1 MSSWLSYQIIK
12 NLIKKRKIDK
22 IQEIFLKEKESY
34 FFKKR
39 NSTNLIELCF
49 KSDLCEKNA
58 ELMKIFII
66 LIQKGVININRF
78 FNEKLESGNTL
89 KEEIFISQ
97 EAFSILKIFLEY
109 GFVSFEEKYEVI
121 EKDNNITK
129 EQKYNS
135 IYFFLSLINNNVP
148 AIQLAHLYFPQIF
161 NYRDE
166 NGNIFLPYAIFN
178 SNETILNMVLENS
191 NPNLKNKE
199 GKDQIENC
207 FYFLKDEFYENYNK
221 DIYDI
226 SNINFNNVIKN
237 LLKTIT
243 YFNYDILNPYYN
255 QNNVVIDAILER
267 NIQFVNLCFNRFF
280 INLSSTRYGYS
291 LIDVIAKTY
300 NFEGIKKFKDFEQK
314 YNHNYLFINNDQKH
328 KTYINF
334 LNAPLFLRNEEIFQE
349 KTYCHF
355 FNQCINEFNL
365 DIHATNKYGNNYLHM
380 ICYHLKEDFEKY
392 FYVLKFFIEKYKL
405 NPLTTN
411 NFSQTPIDLIEKE
424 DYRNIIIKYLETQGY
439 YYKSQK
445 EIELEKLRNTEIKLK
460 DLNIISVEE
469 KLNTK
474 FNHNFVNIEEENNES
489 LYFLNHMK
497 INQNIVIDYN

>member
-22 IQEIFLKEKESY
+22 IQEIFLKEKEAY

-39 NSTNLIELCF
+39 NFTNLIELCF
-49 KSDLCEKNA
+49 KSDLCEQNA
-58 ELMKIFII
+58 ELMKIFIT
-66 LIQKGVININRF
+66 LIQKGIVNINRF

-97 EAFSILKIFLEY
+97 EAFPILKTFLEH
-109 GFVSFEEKYEVI
+109 GFVSFEEKYELI
-121 EKDNNITK
+121 EKDNIVE
-129 EQKYNS
+129 EQKYNG
-135 IYFFLSLINNNVP
+135 IYFFLSLINNNIP
-148 AIQLAHLYFPQIF
+148 AIQLAYLYFPQIF

-166 NGNIFLPYAIFN
+166 NGNTFLPYAIFN

-191 NPNLKNKE
+191 NPNLKNE
-199 GKDQIENC
+199 DGRDQIENC

-226 SNINFNNVIKN
+226 SDDHFNNVIKN

-243 YFNYDILNPYYN
+243 YFKYDILNPYYN
-255 QNNVVIDAILER
+255 KNNVVVDAILER
-267 NIQFVNLCFNRFF
+267 NLQFVDLCFNRFF
-280 INLSSTRYGYS
+280 INLASTRYGYS

-300 NFEGIKKFKDFEQK
+300 NFEGIKKFKNFEQK

-334 LNAPLFLRNEEIFQE
+334 LNAPLFLCEEEDFQE
-349 KTYCHF
+349 KIYCHF
-355 FNQCINEFNL
+355 FNQCINEFDL
-365 DIHATNKYGNNYLHM
+365 DIHETNKYGNSYLHM
-380 ICYHLKEDFEKY
+380 ICYHLKENFEKY
-392 FYVLKFFIEKYKL
+392 FYVFKFFIEKYKL
-405 NPLTTN
+405 SPLVRN
-411 NFSQTPIDLIEKE
+411 NFSQTPIDLIEQE
-424 DYRNIIIKYLETQGY
+424 NHRNIVIKYLETQGY
-439 YYKSQK
+439 YFKSQK

-460 DLNIISVEE
+460 DLNIILTEE

-474 FNHNFVNIEEENNES
+474 FNHNFTDLEEKNNEM
-489 LYFLNHMK
+489 LYFLNNMK
-497 INQNIVIDYN
+497 TNQNIVIDYN